1 MNYLDEAETYTA
13 TLAKFFQK
21 LKKDAGAESVCQN
34 YKGVGTQRMRP
45 SALGTLQER
54 RLYRPLA
61 KREAPAFR
69 WRGLQPAARWNGCP
83 DIWKKAIPYS
93 DAAPEVIYQQAMALL
108 KAWATPR
115 ETPSVEALEAYAAEH
130 MKPEPANRDLPPD
143 ADPEDPAF
151 ADFTAE

>member
-1 MNYLDEAETYTA
+1 MNYLDVAETYTA

-34 YKGVGTQRMRP
+34 YKGVGTQRMRRQLWVRFKNGACIDLWLNEKHLLFGGVVCNP
-45 SALGTLQER
+45 PHAGTD
-54 RLYRPLA
+54 
-61 KREAPAFR
+61 
-69 WRGLQPAARWNGCP
+69 GP
-83 DIWKKAIPYS
+83 DIFHRTIPYS
-93 DAAPEVIYQQAMALL
+93 DAAPEVIYQQAMPIL